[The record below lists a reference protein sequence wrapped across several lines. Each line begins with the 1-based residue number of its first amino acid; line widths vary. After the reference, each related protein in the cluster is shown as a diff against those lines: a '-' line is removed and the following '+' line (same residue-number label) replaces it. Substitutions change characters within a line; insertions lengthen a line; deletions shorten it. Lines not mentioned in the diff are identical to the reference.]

1 MALALSEDAMAAD
14 EVAEFDFGKSI
25 WNESSMFL
33 IIFVLC
39 IIYGGSQGLLFS
51 QMLTIDYFD

>member
-1 MALALSEDAMAAD
+1 MALALSEDATAAD
-14 EVAEFDFGKSI
+14 DVAEFDFGSSI
-25 WNESSMFL
+25 WNDSSMFL

-39 IIYGGSQGLLFS
+39 IIYGGSHGLS